1 MKLKFRV
8 CFKKKHFNHSF
19 GIYYMHNVQG
29 ERFVCFELYKYYL
42 DIGMM
47 YDYLSDYNTMF

>member
-1 MKLKFRV
+1 MKIKFRI
-8 CFKKKHFNHSF
+8 CFKKKHFNHAV

-29 ERFVCFELYKYYL
+29 ERFICIELYKYYL

-47 YDYLSDYNTMF
+47 YDYLNEYHTMF